1 MNALNLLVES
11 PNFELEYLTE
21 KSDDKS
27 VYIQGP
33 YLMAEEANRNGR
45 VYQLAEM
52 VPEVDRYLA
61 EMVTTKRALGEL
73 NHPSSIEVNPERAC
87 HMVTEMTRDGNIFY
101 GKSKILNTPMGN
113 IVKSLIHEGVKLGV
127 SSRALG
133 KLTPA
138 GGHNSVSNFR
148 LICADVVHDPS
159 VPTAFVNGIL
169 ESKQWV
175 LNADGSLEEAYD
187 FVDNSIKTLPVA
199 NKDEYLKTVIVEF
212 LQKIKQEL

>member
-1 MNALNLLVES
+1 MNTLNLLVET
-11 PNFELEYLTE
+11 PTFDLNYIVE
-21 KSDDKS
+21 KNDDRS
-27 VYIQGP
+27 IFIEGP

-52 VPEVDRYLA
+52 IPEVDRYLE
-61 EMVTTKRALGEL
+61 EMVKTNRALGEL

-87 HMVTEMTRDGNIFY
+87 HMVTEMRRDGNIFF

-133 KLTPA
+133 KLTPN
-138 GGHNSVSNFR
+138 GGYNSVSNFR
-148 LICADVVHDPS
+148 LICNDVVHDPS

-169 ESKQWV
+169 ESKQYV
-175 LNADGSLEEAYD
+175 LNADGSLAEAYD
-187 FVDNSIKTLPVA
+187 MVDNAIETLPIA
-199 NKDEYLKTVIVEF
+199 NKDEYLRKVIVDF
-212 LQKIKQEL
+212 LQKI